1 MLAPHDREDP
11 ELSEIWLAS
20 EDFSDALELVRRQTM
35 LRHKVRCDRRIS
47 GGAGHRRDTV
57 ANLSSS
63 TNWNGRLLA
72 SAFAGGPSVYRFG
85 LCRER
90 SRAFCN
96 SPDGVSQELDP
107 DPPLAPCDFVEFRS
121 NRGLSRAV

>member
-11 ELSEIWLAS
+11 EFSEIWLAS

-72 SAFAGGPSVYRFG
+72 SAFASGPSTASVFAESGRGRFATV
-85 LCRER
+85 RMESRR
-90 SRAFCN
+90 SSTLRWRHVISLN
-96 SPDGVSQELDP
+96 LGRIGVSREQ
-107 DPPLAPCDFVEFRS
+107 S
-121 NRGLSRAV
+121 NKA